1 VPTPTDIYAGLTPP
15 EREAAYESF
24 IWRNLK
30 RNYAG
35 HYIHGM
41 LGMTGFRLVNAPTFI
56 PAYLHLLSGSDV
68 AVGIGLAL
76 QQLGG
81 AISAVVGAAQI
92 EHRKHVIPVSMFLGT
107 MMRVQILGMA
117 LVGYLLSGTP
127 LLVAVI
133 AFLFLLGLFSGPQGV
148 AFQFLLAKMIP
159 IRLRGRLQ
167 GWRNMTGGLIAAGL
181 SYLAGKYLVGQNVW
195 GNGYS
200 TTFLAAFVLTSLGL
214 TAFRFLVKEPEPPTL
229 RARVDIRERVRD
241 VPAMLRDNPAFFWFM
256 VARTFAVANR
266 VASPFYIIYASRTIA
281 LSGATIGELSF
292 AYLIA
297 DTAANLVWGYL
308 SDKSGFRSTFLVAL
322 VLWIAATGL
331 LMGVHTLPMF
341 MLAFFGLGAAN
352 SGYQMSAQNIVFEF
366 GHRDDMAM
374 RLALSNTAEST
385 MAAAGPFIG
394 GLIAAFIGYHAVFW
408 VAIVCEAIALG
419 LLLALVEEPRKKRLA
434 LEAERAEALGASS
447 TTSLAEREAEEGGA
461 AGR

>member
-1 VPTPTDIYAGLTPP
+1 MAAPADIYAGLTPP
-15 EREAAYESF
+15 EREAAYENF

-41 LGMTGFRLVNAPTFI
+41 LGLTGFRLVNTPTFV
-56 PAYLHLLSGSDV
+56 PAYLHLLSGSPV
-68 AVGIGLAL
+68 VVGLGLAL

-81 AISAVVGAAQI
+81 AISPVAGAAYM
-92 EHRKHVIPVSMFLGT
+92 EHRKHVIGVSMFLGT

-167 GWRNMTGGLIAAGL
+167 GLRNVTGGLIAAGL

-214 TAFRFLVKEPEPPTL
+214 TMFRLLVKEPEPPTL
-229 RARVDIRERVRD
+229 RPRVDIRERVRD
-241 VPAMLRDNPAFFWFM
+241 VPAMMRDNPAFFWFM
-256 VARTFAVANR
+256 VARTLAVANR
-266 VASPFYIIYASRTIA
+266 IASPFYLLYAGGKIGM
-281 LSGATIGELSF
+281 SGATIGELSF
-292 AYLIA
+292 AYLMA
-297 DTAANLVWGYL
+297 DTATNLIWGYL

-322 VLWIAATGL
+322 VLWIGATGL

-352 SGYQMSAQNIVFEF
+352 SGYQMSSQNIVLEF
-366 GHRDDMAM
+366 GHRDDIAM

-385 MAAAGPFIG
+385 MAAVGPFIG

-408 VAIVCEAIALG
+408 VAMVCEAVSLG
-419 LLLALVEEPRKKRLA
+419 LLLAFVEEPRTKRLA
-434 LEAERAEALGASS
+434 LEAERAAALGATS
-447 TTSLAEREAEEGGA
+447 TTSLAEREAEEGGG

>member
-1 VPTPTDIYAGLTPP
+1 MAQPADIYAGLTPP

-41 LGMTGFRLVNAPTFI
+41 LGLTGFRLVNTPTFV

-68 AVGIGLAL
+68 VVGLGLAL

-81 AISAVVGAAQI
+81 ALSSVAGAAHI

-167 GWRNMTGGLIAAGL
+167 GLRNVTGGLIAAGL
-181 SYLAGKYLVGQNVW
+181 SYLAGKYLVGRNVW

-214 TAFRFLVKEPEPPTL
+214 TIFRLLVKEPEPPTL
-229 RARVDIRERVRD
+229 RRRVDIRERMRD
-241 VPAMLRDNPAFFWFM
+241 VPAMLRQNPAFFWFM
-256 VARTFAVANR
+256 VARTLAVANR
-266 VASPFYIIYASRTIA
+266 IASPFYIIYASRTVSM
-281 LSGATIGELSF
+281 SGATIGELSF
-292 AYLIA
+292 AYLMA
-297 DTAANLVWGYL
+297 DTATNLIWGYL
-308 SDKSGFRSTFLVAL
+308 SDKTGFRSTFLVAL
-322 VLWIAATGL
+322 VLWIGSTGL

-352 SGYQMSAQNIVFEF
+352 SGYQMSSQNMVLEF
-366 GHRDDMAM
+366 GHRDDIAM

-385 MAAAGPFIG
+385 MAAVGPLIG
-394 GLIAAFIGYHAVFW
+394 GLIAAFIGYHTVFW
-408 VAIVCEAIALG
+408 VAMICEAAALG
-419 LLLALVEEPRKKRLA
+419 LLLAFVEEPRTKRLA
-434 LEAERAEALGASS
+434 LEAERAAALGVTS